1 MKERSFIDTNIL
13 VYTDDADSPDKCR
26 VAIDLVADAM
36 RSKQGVIST
45 QILQEYYAASTRK
58 LAIDPV
64 LAKQRVQFFL
74 KMHTVQITP
83 ADVLSAID
91 LHRLHALSFWDA
103 LVVHAARQAKCT
115 RLLSEDMN
123 HGQVIEGIQIINP
136 FE

>member
-45 QILQEYYAASTRK
+45 QILQEYYVASTRK

-64 LAKQRVQFFL
+64 QAKQRVQFFL

-83 ADVLSAID
+83 ANVLSAID
-91 LHRLHALSFWDA
+91 LHRLHALSLWDA
-103 LVVHAARQAKCT
+103 LVVHAARQANCT